1 MIRGLKDKEK
11 LRQTFGLH
19 VGERAAEQILASIR
33 SVAALRDPTMLNVTS
48 DRVAIVST
56 KRQGTFADI
65 VGGLGPQALSL
76 EETAILNNMRATAI
90 VPAGTPIKIIRK
102 GRHP

>member
-1 MIRGLKDKEK
+1 
-11 LRQTFGLH
+11 
-19 VGERAAEQILASIR
+19 
-33 SVAALRDPTMLNVTS
+33 VTS